1 MIREAPAAFLSAKIY
16 VVEPNWT
23 ESLPDNERNNLK
35 HLVQGIRLQKL
46 PVNLIPKLNESKFKI
61 DPKDPYKIHWT
72 NVTANHWLEHVLANL
87 N

>member
-1 MIREAPAAFLSAKIY
+1 MWWSL
-16 VVEPNWT
+16 T
-23 ESLPDNERNNLK
+23 GQSLPDNEKNNLK

-61 DPKDPYKIHWT
+61 DQKDPYKIHWT
-72 NVTANHWLEHVLANL
+72 NDTANHWLEHVLDTL